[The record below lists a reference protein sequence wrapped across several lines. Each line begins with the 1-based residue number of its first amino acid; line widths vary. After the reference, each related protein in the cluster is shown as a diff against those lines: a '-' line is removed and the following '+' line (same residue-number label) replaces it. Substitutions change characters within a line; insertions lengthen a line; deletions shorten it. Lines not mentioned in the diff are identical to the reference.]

1 MQWHIA
7 IKMAI
12 CDTGKEKEAV
22 MAESDI
28 EDDLI
33 MGNAP
38 ISRCLFGTPAKRRM
52 VPKLKAD
59 GWPIFDVAGK
69 NAARRSGLWAEVAK
83 RERAAAAKVNRGS

>member
-1 MQWHIA
+1 
-7 IKMAI
+7 
-12 CDTGKEKEAV
+12 
-22 MAESDI
+22 MAENDS
-28 EDDLI
+28 EEDLI
-33 MGNAP
+33 VGNAP

-59 GWPIFDVAGK
+59 GWPICDVAGK